1 MSVLYIMLPAALLVV
16 GLALFAF
23 IRAALSGQYDD
34 LETPAL
40 RILPED
46 DGVTARSEQSQT
58 PPPPPDRR

>member
-1 MSVLYIMLPAALLVV
+1 MSVLYIMLPAALFVV

-46 DGVTARSEQSQT
+46 DPPAGV
-58 PPPPPDRR
+58 PPEAKNQH

>member
-1 MSVLYIMLPAALLVV
+1 MSVLYIMLPAALFVV

-34 LETPAL
+34 LESPAL

-46 DGVTARSEQSQT
+46 DGVTGAPSQSQT
-58 PPPPPDRR
+58 PRPPPDRR